1 MEKTVVKVDGM
12 TCAGCVR
19 SVTNV
24 LQALPGVETAAVS
37 LEQGQATVS
46 FDAEQISVESLRRAI
61 EDAGYETR

>member
-1 MEKTVVKVDGM
+1 MERTVVKVDGM

-24 LQALPGVETAAVS
+24 LQALPGVETAVVS